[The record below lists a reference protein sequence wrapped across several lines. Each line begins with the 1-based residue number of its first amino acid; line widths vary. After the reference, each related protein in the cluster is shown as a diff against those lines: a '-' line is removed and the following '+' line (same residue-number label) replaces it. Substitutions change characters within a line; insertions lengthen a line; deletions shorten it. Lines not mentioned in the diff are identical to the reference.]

1 MRRMTSSKP
10 ENKKV
15 PTYCFQ
21 CVSGPDLIKVEV
33 ENGVAVRIEPNLNI
47 CGQHP
52 GQGTP
57 CVKAYG
63 LVQKTYNPNR
73 VSQPMKRTNPKK
85 GRNEDPG
92 FVPISWD
99 EALDT
104 VAAKMKEI
112 RAKGLK
118 DNSGYP
124 RLAVSFGGGGT
135 PTRFMGSFPAV
146 LAAWG
151 PADLGFGAGQGVKCY
166 HSEHL
171 YGELWQRAFTL
182 EVDSPYCEYV
192 INCGKNVDASGGA
205 TGVRRG
211 AEARRRGLKRVMVEP
226 HLSVTGA
233 MSAEWVP
240 IKAKTDAAF
249 LFAVIHRIIKE
260 RDWAEV
266 CDVRFLKEDTTSP
279 YLVGPN
285 GYYMREPSTEK
296 PLIWDRADGQA
307 KPFDAN
313 IEDPALDGCFKVTG
327 LELGADEEAW
337 RHDGVEVKPA
347 FQVLLDH
354 MEEYTPDWAEAECD
368 VPAETIRRVGD
379 EFVAHARVGEM
390 IEIEGEMLPLRPV
403 GVALGKSVNNGP
415 GGYHAVWAR
424 TLLSVLVGAI
434 EVPGSNLGT
443 KVRLNRP
450 ANNKHLSA
458 ISSRDGIMDFP
469 FNDTSKEGWSSQ
481 PRIRNGYNSLVPLSS
496 SSPWAPALGPAHLP
510 WLFQKKAPD
519 NWPRPTLPDMWI
531 CYRTNPAISS
541 WNAPEIAERIAEFPF
556 TLSFAY
562 TRDETNHMAD
572 IVLPEATDL
581 ESLQLSRIGGTG
593 SGEQF
598 WKHQGWMIRQPAV
611 EPVVDAMDM
620 TDIATEICQ
629 RVGILGEYNMA
640 INKGA
645 AGMKLVNNQFDYSL
659 DGDVAYGVE
668 EIWDRIAK
676 AASHDLSNGE
686 EVHDLAWFKE
696 NGYMLRD
703 FAQRE
708 WYLYPYMK
716 DRGIRFELPYQER
729 IKRHGV
735 QLANR
740 LHEVGVEWWDG
751 QLEDYDPLPKYESFP
766 EIWTNYVREMGKE
779 PDDYPFWAL
788 TARSMQYAWG
798 ANVGLPLIYE
808 VAENVAGHSGIV
820 MNMQSAQKMG
830 INQGDPVVIESAT
843 GITHGNAVLR
853 HGIRPDTVLM
863 IGQFDHWATPFA
875 KDLNLPSLNSV
886 TDIALSLTDGTG
898 SGSDIVR
905 VKISKDLRLRRTGS

>member
-1 MRRMTSSKP
+1 MTSSKP

-531 CYRTNPAISS
+531 CYRTTPAISS

>member
-1 MRRMTSSKP
+1 MTSSKP